1 MEKKYKVFYQ
11 GSLYGHFGRDRAGKE
26 IAVNKSFTWGG
37 EEWLV
42 PSVYFCGKGLVADMF
57 KKVSVES
64 FREFIEKFRL
74 DENSDC
80 DGLFR
85 RTAGEIEA
93 ENPLNSDIFPQ
104 FSSAAE
110 KATWSFQV

>member
-42 PSVYFCGKGLVADMF
+42 PSV
-57 KKVSVES
+57 
-64 FREFIEKFRL
+64 
-74 DENSDC
+74 
-80 DGLFR
+80 
-85 RTAGEIEA
+85 
-93 ENPLNSDIFPQ
+93 
-104 FSSAAE
+104 
-110 KATWSFQV
+110 

>member
-42 PSVYFCGKGLVADMF
+42 PSVYVCGKGLVADMF
-57 KKVSVES
+57 KKVSIES
-64 FREFIEKFRL
+64 FLEFIEKFGL

-80 DGLFR
+80 DGF
-85 RTAGEIEA
+85 
-93 ENPLNSDIFPQ
+93 SD
-104 FSSAAE
+104 
-110 KATWSFQV
+110 

>member
-42 PSVYFCGKGLVADMF
+42 PSSPYLSSRASAASPLSGKSGFQQSEL
-57 KKVSVES
+57 
-64 FREFIEKFRL
+64 
-74 DENSDC
+74 ENSMS
-80 DGLFR
+80 LFLPP
-85 RTAGEIEA
+85 
-93 ENPLNSDIFPQ
+93 N
-104 FSSAAE
+104 
-110 KATWSFQV
+110 

>member
-42 PSVYFCGKGLVADMF
+42 PSMF
-57 KKVSVES
+57 
-64 FREFIEKFRL
+64 
-74 DENSDC
+74 
-80 DGLFR
+80 
-85 RTAGEIEA
+85 
-93 ENPLNSDIFPQ
+93 
-104 FSSAAE
+104 AARDLLQICSR
-110 KATWSFQV
+110 K